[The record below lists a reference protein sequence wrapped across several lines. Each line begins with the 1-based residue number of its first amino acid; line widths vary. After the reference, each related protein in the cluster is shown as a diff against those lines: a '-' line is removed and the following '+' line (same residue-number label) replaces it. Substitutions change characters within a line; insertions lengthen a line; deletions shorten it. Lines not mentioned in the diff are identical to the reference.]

1 MSVCGPLVAHTPTST
16 LGFRGC
22 ELRIIIT
29 SDYDEMSRIA
39 ASIIAMQVRSKSAT
53 VLGLATGSTPL
64 GTYKEL
70 VRLHN
75 EEGLD
80 FSRVRTFNLDEYVGL
95 KPEHPQSYHSFM
107 FDNFFKWVNVN
118 SENVWIPDGMTRDVA
133 KFCVD
138 YEERIKKA
146 GGIDIQLLGIGRDGH
161 IGFNEPGS
169 SLGSRTRLKTLAEET
184 VSDNARF
191 FGGETT
197 VPRLAITMGVGT
209 ILESRKLVML
219 ASGAEKAEAVEQ
231 AVEGPITSQVTASAL
246 QLHPSVF
253 VVLDEEAAKRLKRT
267 RYYSYVERIAEQ
279 IEGEGGI

>member
-1 MSVCGPLVAHTPTST
+1 M
-16 LGFRGC
+16 
-22 ELRIIIT
+22 RIIIT
-29 SDYDEMSRIA
+29 SDYDEMSKIA
-39 ASIIAMQVRSKSAT
+39 ASIIAKQVRSKAGT

-70 VRLHN
+70 VRLRN

-80 FSRVRTFNLDEYVGL
+80 FSKVRTFNLDEYYGL
-95 KPEHPQSYHSFM
+95 QPEHPQSYHSFM

-118 SENVWIPDGMTRDVA
+118 SENISIPDGMARDVT

-138 YEERIKKA
+138 YEESIKKA

-169 SLGSRTRLKTLAEET
+169 SLGSRTRLKTLDEET

-191 FGGETT
+191 FSGEAT

-209 ILESRKLVML
+209 IMESRRLLML

-246 QLHPSVF
+246 QLHRSVV
-253 VVLDEEAAKRLKRT
+253 VVLDEEAAKRLKRLK
-267 RYYSYVERIAEQ
+267 YYSYVERIAEQ
-279 IEGEGGI
+279 IEGEVGI